1 MTIRQPVLRR
11 LRERAHAAVEEYQ
24 RQLKEN
30 VNGTKRESSQD
41 LLLVQGEDDINKLV
55 GSTRLVSPK
64 PQSPSS
70 LRGSRS
76 PVSSPQNSF
85 HTPNSPPPVTPAS
98 TNVSPLYEEP
108 MQMQNYPMEASSSYY
123 QQSPEMT
130 LYGGMHMGPHTL
142 PNSQVYSHQQQQPQI
157 QNHWQPDPAL
167 QMGYQAI
174 PMQTDN
180 SQGSMVGGQMML
192 GLNTGVQVGQYGLGS
207 SYDYMTNVDSAYVAQ
222 QVYTPTPQE
231 LMSPQNVDPEGAWRS
246 LYMQFGGAS

>member
-1 MTIRQPVLRR
+1 
-11 LRERAHAAVEEYQ
+11 
-24 RQLKEN
+24 
-30 VNGTKRESSQD
+30 
-41 LLLVQGEDDINKLV
+41 
-55 GSTRLVSPK
+55 
-64 PQSPSS
+64 
-70 LRGSRS
+70 
-76 PVSSPQNSF
+76 
-85 HTPNSPPPVTPAS
+85 
-98 TNVSPLYEEP
+98 
-108 MQMQNYPMEASSSYY
+108 MQNYPMEASSSYY

-142 PNSQVYSHQQQQPQI
+142 PNSQVYSHQPQQPQI

-180 SQGSMVGGQMML
+180 SQGSMSDQMML